1 MLAEIDLLFVR
12 TPPGGDQ
19 MLAYLR
25 KPTTVAPRPVLE
37 QDWQAEPPAEE
48 DRREGEPA
56 VPRQESTWRVSIRPE
71 PLFF

>member
-1 MLAEIDLLFVR
+1 
-12 TPPGGDQ
+12 

-25 KPTTVAPRPVLE
+25 KPTTVPPRPVLE

-56 VPRQESTWRVSIRPE
+56 VRRQESTWRVSIRPE